1 MRVPLPEN
9 RKLICGKRITLL
21 IAHGNTV
28 KHYGDPDPGL
38 ARFGIDQTGAIKQFL
53 G

>member
-1 MRVPLPEN
+1 MGHKTFAN
-9 RKLICGKRITLL
+9 WYITLL